1 MLELLA
7 IVLGGVVT
15 FVTRAVFLVS
25 RKLRPPKRVER
36 YLPLVGPAVLAAIA
50 VPGILAP
57 RGAISPLDTVPA
69 VIAAIV
75 TWLVWRWTRQIAL
88 GLVAGL
94 LLWWA
99 ILAVLVLGF
108 GIDRSTV

>member
-7 IVLGGVVT
+7 VVLGGVVT
-15 FVTRAVFLVS
+15 FVSRALFLVS
-25 RKLRPPKRVER
+25 RKLRPPKRVEK

-57 RGAISPLDTVPA
+57 RDVISLVDTVPA
-69 VIAAIV
+69 VLAAVV
-75 TWLVWRWTRQIAL
+75 TWLVWRRTRQVAL

-99 ILAVLVLGF
+99 ILAALVLGF
-108 GIDRSTV
+108 GVER

>member
-15 FVTRAVFLVS
+15 FVSRAIFLVS
-25 RKLRPPKRVER
+25 RRLRPPKRVEK

-57 RGAISPLDTVPA
+57 RDEISLGDSVPA
-69 VIAAIV
+69 VLAAVV
-75 TWLVWRWTRQIAL
+75 TWLVWRWTKQIAL
-88 GLVAGL
+88 GLLAGL
-94 LLWWA
+94 LVWWG
-99 ILAVLVLGF
+99 ILAALVLVF
-108 GIDRSTV
+108 GLPR

>member
-1 MLELLA
+1 MIELLA
-7 IVLGGVVT
+7 VVLGGIVT
-15 FVTRAVFLVS
+15 FVSRALFLVS
-25 RKLRPPKRVER
+25 RRLRPPKRVEK

-57 RGAISPLDTVPA
+57 RDVISLVDTVPVVLAA
-69 VIAAIV
+69 VV
-75 TWLVWRWTRQIAL
+75 TWLVWRWSRQVAL

-99 ILAVLVLGF
+99 ILAVLVLGL
-108 GIDRSTV
+108 GVER